1 MDLEK
6 IEKLIK
12 MVNSSGLSEF
22 KLEEGNMKIKL
33 VNQTK
38 VVNAEIPIAKASV
51 DQPPNEAL
59 APTANCQLSTDYCY
73 ITSPLVGVF
82 KPLSASDKTPVK
94 VGDIV
99 SIGQPVC
106 VVEAMKLINEIEAD
120 KAGEIVEILVNEG
133 DSVEYGQQLIKLK

>member
-12 MVNSSGLSEF
+12 IVNHSGLSEF
-22 KLEEGNMKIKL
+22 KLEEGDMKIKL
-33 VNQTK
+33 VNQAK
-38 VVNAEIPIAKASV
+38 VVSTENVADIEPATTI
-51 DQPPNEAL
+51 
-59 APTANCQLSTDYCY
+59 NCQLTTNYSY
-73 ITSPLVGVF
+73 ITSPLVGVY
-82 KPLSASDKTPVK
+82 KPLSASDKTPVQ
-94 VGDIV
+94 VGDTI

-133 DSVEYGQQLIKLK
+133 DSVEYGQKLIKLKSS